1 MNSEFSWR
9 VLLIALVIFVTA
21 IATLLIL
28 VELFTNHGWAKREVG
43 SD

>member
-28 VELFTNHGWAKREVG
+28 VELFTNHGVG
-43 SD
+43 QA